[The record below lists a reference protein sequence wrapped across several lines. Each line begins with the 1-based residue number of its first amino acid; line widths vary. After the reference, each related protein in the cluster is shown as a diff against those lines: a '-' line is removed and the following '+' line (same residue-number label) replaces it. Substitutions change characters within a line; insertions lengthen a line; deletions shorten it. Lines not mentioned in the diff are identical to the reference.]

1 MERKLVVLIVEDH
14 AGVRDALERMVES
27 WASVDLLSCNGF
39 VGATQ
44 WISTAPRIDLM
55 LCDVYLPD
63 GMTGVD
69 LAEIAVRTH
78 PRIAVVMT
86 SADPQPRVDG
96 FTNRYSFLRKPFGHD
111 DLLAEIDR
119 AFARI
124 NTQDV
129 PGDAADAI

>member
-1 MERKLVVLIVEDH
+1 MIVEDH

-44 WISTAPRIDLM
+44 WINTAPRIDLM

-63 GMTGVD
+63 GMTGIG
-69 LAEIAVRTH
+69 LAEIAVQTH

-86 SADPQPRVDG
+86 SADPRPRVDG
-96 FTNRYSFLRKPFGHD
+96 FTDRYSFLRKPFGRE
-111 DLLAEIDR
+111 DLLEEIDR
-119 AFARI
+119 TFARL
-124 NTQDV
+124 NPHDV
-129 PGDAADAI
+129 PGDPADAV